1 MARRAK
7 GLEQIVNA
15 LHYNR
20 AHKKDRH
27 SYRSVKIRLL
37 DHMIEVAMSKDK
49 LMLELV
55 KTYTEDD
62 EFLIRSRL
70 NRDIN

>member
-1 MARRAK
+1 
-7 GLEQIVNA
+7 
-15 LHYNR
+15 
-20 AHKKDRH
+20 
-27 SYRSVKIRLL
+27 
-37 DHMIEVAMSKDK
+37 MIEVAMSKDK